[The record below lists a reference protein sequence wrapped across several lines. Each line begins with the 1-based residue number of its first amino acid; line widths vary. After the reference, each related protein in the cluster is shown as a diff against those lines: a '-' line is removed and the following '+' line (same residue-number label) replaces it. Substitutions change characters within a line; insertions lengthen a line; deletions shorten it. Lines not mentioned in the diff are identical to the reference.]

1 MVFNHWNDMHY
12 ILHILSYK
20 CKFNEMVFI
29 HWNDMYYIL
38 QHEEIFENKHLSTM
52 QPRIRCLIALK
63 IYRHTREG
71 NTYFKKYHGVSYNNM
86 HTIWRYIDVHIV
98 LNANSGQWNGSL
110 WYIWSTIYNV
120 SLRKVFIVWCFFWK
134 QTSIGFVGHWSPCC
148 LKGAFFVFL
157 SM

>member
-1 MVFNHWNDMHY
+1 
-12 ILHILSYK
+12 
-20 CKFNEMVFI
+20 
-29 HWNDMYYIL
+29 
-38 QHEEIFENKHLSTM
+38 M
-52 QPRIRCLIALK
+52 QPCIRCLIALK

-98 LNANSGQWNGSL
+98 LNANSGQWNDSL

-134 QTSIGFVGHWSPCC
+134 QTSLGGVLWAIDLLVVWKVPFLFFYPCNTLGHVTFVVLRGLAC
-148 LKGAFFVFL
+148 VY
-157 SM
+157 